1 MLEVFDLVQ
10 ALESGLARGGFR
22 EALALVRDH
31 NVAVFDVPNHRA
43 SGLFGAFGSPGRA
56 EVLYGAVR
64 DIALVFGL
72 GHVELGKAVA

>member
-31 NVAVFDVPNHRA
+31 DVAVFDVANHRA
-43 SGLFGAFGSPGRA
+43 SGLLGTFGAPSRA
-56 EVLYGAVR
+56 EVFHGAVR

-72 GHVELGKAVA
+72 GHIELGKAVA